1 VRHEEVREA
10 LGRHLEGELGSA
22 ARREVERHLSVCA
35 SCRAEHREL
44 RATVELLRG
53 LPDPEPPADLVP
65 GVLRRL
71 ESAAAARRSGF
82 VPRGLRAI
90 ARGAPLA
97 APIAA
102 LAAGLVLLAVASF
115 EEDRFALRGADGA
128 STPADREARA
138 PGAEVAR
145 AREFVAR
152 LPAGSAA
159 APARP
164 LEPAPPATAR
174 AWDEA
179 FAMAP
184 TRAWDEAF
192 AMAPALEPRA
202 PTGPSAAI
210 DADALETVA
219 LDPGRA
225 PRRPRPRFPFP
236 AGVGVSAAPD
246 ADALPP
252 RPALAACVGETAAQ
266 AIDAAAACRPWLQGM
281 LTLAQ
286 YDPGAFLAEV
296 ETLPSFEAAAWLTQ
310 LARFSRETR
319 ISEGVANRLRSTPDA
334 RVVALARWFEA
345 GPGEPDR

>member
-1 VRHEEVREA
+1 MRHDEVREA
-10 LGRHLEGELGSA
+10 LGRHLEGELSSD

-35 SCRAEHREL
+35 PCRAEHREL

-71 ESAAAARRSGF
+71 ESAAAARRRGF

-115 EEDRFALRGADGA
+115 EEGHLALPRADGA
-128 STPADREARA
+128 GTPAGREARS
-138 PGAEVAR
+138 PGAEAAR
-145 AREFVAR
+145 ARESVTR
-152 LPAGSAA
+152 LPAGAAA

-164 LEPAPPATAR
+164 VEPAPPATR
-174 AWDEA
+174 DEA
-179 FAMAP
+179 FALAP
-184 TRAWDEAF
+184 T
-192 AMAPALEPRA
+192 LEPRA
-202 PTGPSAAI
+202 ASQPSAVI

-219 LDPGRA
+219 LDPAR
-225 PRRPRPRFPFP
+225 PRPRPRPRFRFP
-236 AGVGVSAAPD
+236 AGAGVSAAPD
-246 ADALPP
+246 AEPGLPP

-266 AIDAAAACRPWLQGM
+266 ASDAAAPCRPWLQGM

-286 YDPGAFLAEV
+286 YDPGGFLAEV
-296 ETLPSFEAAAWLTQ
+296 ETLPASEAAGWLTQ

-319 ISEGVANRLRSTPDA
+319 TSEGVASRLRSTPDA
-334 RVVALARWFEA
+334 RVGALARWFEA
-345 GPGEPDR
+345 GPGEPAR